1 MGAAIPTGVVVPVI
15 LDMVGGLDNLV
26 SVIIG
31 ATCTIEVLTVRYT
44 LGVLTLTFGVII
56 AVGVEVVP
64 NSLLTIA
71 MASSLPPSQVMATV
85 LVAVVG
91 VGLTTLLR
99 VDILP
104 WLFSSLGSLISLVVL
119 TRQQSEIVGVIVWV
133 V

>member
-1 MGAAIPTGVVVPVI
+1 M
-15 LDMVGGLDNLV
+15 
-26 SVIIG
+26 
-31 ATCTIEVLTVRYT
+31 
-44 LGVLTLTFGVII
+44 LTLTFGVII

-104 WLFSSLGSLISLVVL
+104 WLFGSLILLVVC
-119 TRQQSEIVGVIVWV
+119 TRWLGEMVGVIIWV
-133 V
+133 VLSIIVYVKGLVTLRVTRSFLQFFLVLDVSYQM